1 MSRYQHGHVRM
12 SAWRTA
18 GAVVAAVAA
27 GLVVAACGSDDGGGG
42 SGAPAKVVGATT
54 KTDALYEAAKKE
66 GTVVWHVGF
75 DTEEASGLVSAFE
88 KAYPGIKVQVVSV
101 SEPALP
107 AKLTTESAA
116 GKVSIDVAMGR
127 TDTLKPL
134 LDRDI
139 LETEDWTKLGDVKPE
154 NVMLDNRL
162 RARLRLRHRLV
173 LQQGQGAG
181 GRGAGEVD
189 DLLDPKWGGRKMLIQ
204 ANGSVGLEGLVM
216 SGQWTADDARAFL
229 SKMANQKVISEQRGT
244 PIVTKV
250 GTGQYPLGV
259 APITVVPGAIKD
271 GAPLQLL
278 PLGPLVALP
287 NGVFEVKHA
296 AHPNAAKLLITWL
309 GSSASKP
316 EWDKLGRGDV
326 THCED
331 SELAKLMCAANLEVV
346 EADTIEKAAQVEEVA
361 KIGRE
366 ELGVHED

>member
-1 MSRYQHGHVRM
+1 MSPEQRA
-12 SAWRTA
+12 S
-18 GAVVAAVAA
+18 
-27 GLVVAACGSDDGGGG
+27 L
-42 SGAPAKVVGATT
+42 AT
-54 KTDALYEAAKKE
+54 KE
-66 GTVVWHVGF
+66 GTVTWHVGF

-134 LDRDI
+134 LERDI
-139 LETEDWTKLGDVKPE
+139 LVSEDWTKLGDVKPE

-162 RARLRLRHRLV
+162 VRV
-173 LQQGQGAG
+173 YDFVIGWFFNTSKVDGAE
-181 GRGAGEVD
+181 APAKWD

-326 THCED
+326 TNCED
-331 SELAKLMCAANLEVV
+331 SELAKLMCAAKLDVV
-346 EADTIEKAAQVEEVA
+346 EADTVEKAAQVEEVA